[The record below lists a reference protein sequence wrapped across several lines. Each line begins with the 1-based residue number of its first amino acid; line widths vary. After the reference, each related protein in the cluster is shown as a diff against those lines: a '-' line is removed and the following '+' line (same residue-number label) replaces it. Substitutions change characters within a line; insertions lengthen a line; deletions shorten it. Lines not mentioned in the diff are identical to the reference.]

1 MSAPDS
7 PSSKARPS
15 LLSETAKGAADSDSR
30 ILANLEG
37 RVAAQPNSTRRSKK
51 PWIVVATAALGLG
64 AFGAWQWQRMSGD
77 DGQINVKMAAAAP
90 SLNDAQKAAAAPAAS
105 ATATTVVAGAS
116 GAAAETLK
124 AAASS
129 PQPAVIVADTAAD
142 ERSASTPVGALAS
155 AVTSAPAAGAATAA
169 SASDSERLSR
179 ALTEGTPASGSVAAP
194 AAHTKSTVAAHQSTK
209 TTSRNVHETD
219 KKHQAQRV
227 ASAHQ
232 RKDANAGAKKTD
244 QDVDLLTAL
253 VARTKPYDAN
263 HGKTSAKT
271 ATQAGQ
277 KTQTATSGV
286 PGLAE
291 RVAECSTHGLIEG
304 QFCRWHVCADHWGKD
319 PACPSS
325 TFQSGSSN

>member
-15 LLSETAKGAADSDSR
+15 LLSETAKSAADSDSR

-51 PWIVVATAALGLG
+51 LWVIVAVAALGLS
-64 AFGAWQWQRMSGD
+64 AFGAWQWQRVSGD
-77 DGQINVKMAAAAP
+77 QGEISPRVATAG
-90 SLNDAQKAAAAPAAS
+90 DAQKAAAAPAAS
-105 ATATTVVAGAS
+105 AAATTVAAGAS
-116 GAAAETLK
+116 GAGATTLK

-129 PQPAVIVADTAAD
+129 PQAAVIVADTAGD
-142 ERSASTPVGALAS
+142 VRPASDAVGALAS
-155 AVTSAPAAGAATAA
+155 ALNAAPAAAAAPA
-169 SASDSERLSR
+169 SSASDNERLSR
-179 ALTEGTPASGSVAAP
+179 ALTEGAPASDSAAVPPARAKSAVA
-194 AAHTKSTVAAHQSTK
+194 THQSTK
-209 TTSRNVHETD
+209 TAASRNVHESD
-219 KKHQAQRV
+219 KKHQTPRV

-271 ATQAGQ
+271 ATPLAGQ

-291 RVAECSTHGLIEG
+291 RVAECSTRGLIEA